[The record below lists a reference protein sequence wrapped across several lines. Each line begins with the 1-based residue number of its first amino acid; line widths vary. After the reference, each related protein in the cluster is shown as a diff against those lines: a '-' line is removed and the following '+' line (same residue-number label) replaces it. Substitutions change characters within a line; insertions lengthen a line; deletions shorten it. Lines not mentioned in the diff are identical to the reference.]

1 MTELSGAMPGLASEG
16 GAMPV
21 SRNLFA
27 GLPGKAAAE
36 VVETLVRSP
45 AVRIERIHRLD
56 RAGEP
61 AGVLVRP
68 APGRV
73 DRGAR
78 RLRRAPR
85 RGRGRAAHA
94 PGRRPRPLAGPLPPS
109 CRMDRR
115 RPPDGLARRAF
126 RGVSAPL
133 RAEAPGCA
141 SAQRE
146 AASWFLSPA
155 LPRTSSVAAGAGDEL
170 ASQTVVRRPERC
182 GHDGSHA
189 LRRWR

>member
-1 MTELSGAMPGLASEG
+1 MSTRVSRPARSKKLSCCVRPGVFEMRASVRRPVSALTRLDLPTFERPAKAISSPVIGGRLSIALAAQTNPASPAKSLRPGSRSGAVMTELSGAMPGLASEG
-16 GAMPV
+16 GAMSV
-21 SRNLFA
+21 TGNLFA

-36 VVETLVRSP
+36 AVETLVRSP

-94 PGRRPRPLAGPLPPS
+94 PGRRPRPLAGPL
-109 CRMDRR
+109 
-115 RPPDGLARRAF
+115 
-126 RGVSAPL
+126 
-133 RAEAPGCA
+133 
-141 SAQRE
+141 
-146 AASWFLSPA
+146 
-155 LPRTSSVAAGAGDEL
+155 
-170 ASQTVVRRPERC
+170 
-182 GHDGSHA
+182 
-189 LRRWR
+189 